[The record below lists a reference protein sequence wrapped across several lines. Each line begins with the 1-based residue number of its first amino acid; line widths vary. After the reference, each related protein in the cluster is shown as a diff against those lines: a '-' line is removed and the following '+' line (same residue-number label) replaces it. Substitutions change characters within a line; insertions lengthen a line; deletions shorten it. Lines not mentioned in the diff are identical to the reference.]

1 MYSENQNEHM
11 KASFYGWY
19 NFLKPP
25 DVTMLFLLD
34 VKSSIASCGF
44 ISSSLLTA
52 VSEFH
57 YSSHSSSVHYY
68 TIICVCVLEWEKP
81 WLSLA
86 VIILLI
92 MLLFCRFGR
101 QGSLTVQQLDS
112 EPMPSVKTTAPGSS
126 TVMEVNKSTW
136 VFVGGLGGQ
145 LKVDRVALT

>member
-1 MYSENQNEHM
+1 M
-11 KASFYGWY
+11 
-19 NFLKPP
+19 
-25 DVTMLFLLD
+25 
-34 VKSSIASCGF
+34 
-44 ISSSLLTA
+44 
-52 VSEFH
+52 
-57 YSSHSSSVHYY
+57 
-68 TIICVCVLEWEKP
+68 
-81 WLSLA
+81 SLA

-145 LKVDRVALT
+145 LKVDRVALTLKKKIKKEKSQVHSTYFLFNIFPEISSSEDDSLYRMHW